1 MKTINPEGFLQMNK
15 IIEHKSIS
23 EEIDG
28 EGQITKACDTKMI
41 YEDLKC
47 AEERRLGF
55 DRRCYVYTDHIPE
68 RRSDR
73 ERRKSTRNTTRV
85 KS

>member
-1 MKTINPEGFLQMNK
+1 LQMNK
-15 IIEHKSIS
+15 IIEPKSTS

-28 EGQITKACDTKMI
+28 EDQITKACDTKMI

-47 AEERRLGF
+47 AEQRRLSF

-68 RRSDR
+68 RRSGR
-73 ERRKSTRNTTRV
+73 ERRKSGRNTTRV